1 MGIYGPDALVMD
13 FHCMLLCFIAV
24 VLLFCVS
31 CNCTD
36 EETHLPG
43 DQAGRLRHMWLLSM
57 RDAKRR
63 EKGKITQ
70 NTFLEFM
77 EMLIIK
83 TLM

>member
-70 NTFLEFM
+70 NTFLVFM